1 MGNPITWFEILGPDP
16 EQTAKFYS
24 ELFGWHTQTVQGGYV
39 AIDTHSGR
47 GMNGGIGEPPAG
59 GQPGSVFYVE
69 GPDIQALLEQ
79 AVLLGGTV
87 VTPVTEI
94 PKVATYA
101 SFTDPWGIRIVLK
114 KGDATGS
121 VVSAGD
127 NPTVDWVEIST
138 VEPEKAWDF
147 YGQLFGWT
155 IDADMSGE
163 GGGPVHGSVDTG
175 SKVGARG
182 GIGSSRDGKP
192 RVDIY
197 AAVDDLAKYLER
209 AEGLGAT
216 IVMPAMKV
224 DEHTEIAMFTD
235 PQGTT
240 FGLYSE
246 AH

>member
-1 MGNPITWFEILGPDP
+1 MGIPITWFEILGPDP
-16 EQTAKFYS
+16 ERTAKFYS

-39 AIDTHSGR
+39 LIDTHSGR
-47 GMNGGIGEPPAG
+47 GMNGGIGAPPPG
-59 GQPGSVFYVE
+59 GQSGSVFYAE
-69 GPDIQALLEQ
+69 GPDIQSLLDR
-79 AVLLGGTV
+79 AVSLGGTV
-87 VTPVTEI
+87 VMPVTEI
-94 PKVATYA
+94 PEVATYA
-101 SFTDPWGIRIVLK
+101 SFTDPWGNRIVLK
-114 KGDATGS
+114 KGDATGPT
-121 VVSAGD
+121 VSPGD
-127 NPTVDWVEIST
+127 NPAVDWVAIACA
-138 VEPEKAWDF
+138 EPEKAWDF
-147 YGQLFGWT
+147 YRKLFGWT

-175 SKVGARG
+175 SKVGARA
-182 GIGSSRDGKP
+182 GIGSSPDGKP

-197 AAVDDLAKYLER
+197 AAVDDLTKYLEL
-209 AEGLGAT
+209 AKGLGAT